1 MYLEGGNPTIVMHLK
16 EGENTAR
23 AMILHGQAPKQLDQ
37 LPPKKIEIEGTIDA
51 PYAFL
56 EKRVGDINQH
66 KAHIIVNRDNLEISL
81 IINEDDSYNYG
92 LVVGKMEF
100 SEIFNKFG
108 INQNKKWEPEHLGQ
122 FLKLNR
128 VYFPDREENMKV
140 VNALKSFNAKVQQ
153 TVERETKENGNRA
166 FSFRQA
172 VDSNIPPTFKI
183 KIPVMSGSTP
193 VEIDVETYAY
203 VDGGSVSIALQSAG
217 ANDIVEGMRCEQID
231 HEIDKLRKVAPD
243 IVIIEQ

>member
-1 MYLEGGNPTIVMHLK
+1 MQSDNQQQPILVQLAEGQREVV
-16 EGENTAR
+16 
-23 AMILHGQAPKQLDQ
+23 ILHGEAPKQLDQ
-37 LPPKKIEIEGTIDA
+37 LKPLKIDIEGTIGS
-51 PYAFL
+51 PLAFL
-56 EKRVGDINQH
+56 QKRVGDINQH
-66 KAHIIVNRDNLEISL
+66 KAFIIVNRDDMKIVLYF
-81 IINEDDSYNYG
+81 NEDDPYKQG
-92 LVVGKMEF
+92 RVAGRMTF

-231 HEIDKLRKVAPD
+231 HEIDELRKVAPD